1 MVPLLTVIVKLAEVS
16 AVPETKVPPDT
27 VIVGAVVYPE
37 PGLVT
42 KFNAVGNE
50 KPICGATV

>member
-1 MVPLLTVIVKLAEVS
+1 MKLVAAI

-27 VIVGAVVYPE
+27 VIVGAAVYPE